1 MMPAVQLDAVDVERL
16 AFIEHVARALQATS
30 GKVLAAMTGGS
41 ALRLCHGL
49 PRPSFDLDLDVS
61 ARRDWLSVV
70 KRVVERSPW
79 KRVAETDQKRR
90 GRGYIRVAARTVDGK
105 PWSTKVDVRVCD
117 GANYPALGRNDCET
131 VNGIVVRR
139 IEHIAERKREKLL
152 GADYRQQ
159 GRDLYD
165 FSWLVAARPGAVPIE
180 DRVRL
185 RDWLLGWSAADEARW
200 REAVDNDRA
209 LGTVDGGAVLEA
221 VFAVV
226 DNDPGLRFFDARSSG
241 AALAV
246 RTTPSGTIRL
256 GFTSSDAADGFVA
269 LTTRTDAEKAL
280 GFAMDHGLDGGQGVD
295 YVIRL
300 FRSARIIVSER
311 RLDLRRTKMSYTGG
325 RCSLAG
331 EGCHRVP

>member
-1 MMPAVQLDAVDVERL
+1 MMPSVPLDAADVERL
-16 AFIEHVARALQATS
+16 AFIEHVARGLQAAH
-30 GKVLAAMTGGS
+30 GKALAAMTGGS

-61 ARRDWLSVV
+61 SQRDWLGVV
-70 KRVVERSPW
+70 ERVVERSPW
-79 KRVAETDQKRR
+79 RAVAEVDQKQR
-90 GRGYIRVAARTVDGK
+90 GRGYIRVVAHTDDGT

-117 GANYPALGRNDCET
+117 GTSHPALKWDDCET

-139 IEHIAERKREKLL
+139 IGHIAQRKREKLL

-165 FSWLVAARPGAVPIE
+165 FSWLVAAKPGAVPIE

-185 RDWLLGWSAADEARW
+185 REWLLNWSSADEARW
-200 REAVDNDRA
+200 REAVCNDRA
-209 LGTVDGGAVLEA
+209 LGAVDGAAVLEA

-226 DNDPGLRFFDARSSG
+226 DYDPGLRFFDARSSG

-246 RTTPSGTIRL
+246 RTAPSGAIRL

-269 LTTRTDAEKAL
+269 LATRTDAAKAV
-280 GFAMDHGLDGGQGVD
+280 GFAMDHRLDGGQGPD
-295 YVIRL
+295 HIIRL
-300 FRSARIIVSER
+300 LRAAGVTVNERSVTVAPRGAAER
-311 RLDLRRTKMSYTGG
+311 GPVGSCR
-325 RCSLAG
+325 
-331 EGCHRVP
+331 

>member
-16 AFIEHVARALQATS
+16 AFIEHVAKALQAES
-30 GKVLAAMTGGS
+30 GKPLAAMTGGS

-49 PRPSFDLDLDVS
+49 SRPSFDLDLDVS
-61 ARRDWLSVV
+61 ARRNWLGVV
-70 KRVVERSPW
+70 KRVVDRSPW
-79 KRVAETDQKRR
+79 KTVAEVDQKQR
-90 GRGYIRVAARTVDGK
+90 GRGYIRVVARTVDGK

-117 GANYPALGRNDCET
+117 GASHPALGRNDCET

-139 IEHIAERKREKLL
+139 IEHIATRKREKLF
-152 GADYRQQ
+152 GEDYRQQ

-185 RDWLLGWSAADEARW
+185 RDWLLSWSATDEARW

-209 LGTVDGGAVLEA
+209 LGTVDGSAVLEA
-221 VFAVV
+221 VFAIV
-226 DNDPGLRFFDARSSG
+226 DNDPGLRFFDARSAG

-256 GFTSSDAADGFVA
+256 GFTLSDAGGGFVVLA
-269 LTTRTDAEKAL
+269 TRTDAAKAL
-280 GFAMDHGLDGGQGVD
+280 GFAMDHGLDEGQGIG
-295 YVIRL
+295 YVVQL
-300 FRSARIIVSER
+300 FRSAGITVSER
-311 RLDLRRTKMSYTGG
+311 NVTAPQRAAG
-325 RCSLAG
+325 RSPGSRC
-331 EGCHRVP
+331 

>member
-16 AFIEHVARALQATS
+16 ALIEHVARELQATS
-30 GKVLAAMTGGS
+30 GSALAAMTGGS

-49 PRPSFDLDLDVS
+49 PRPSFDLDLDVTS
-61 ARRDWLSVV
+61 QRGWLGLVRRVL
-70 KRVVERSPW
+70 ERSPW
-79 KRVAETDQKRR
+79 KSVAEVDQKQR
-90 GRGYIRVAARTVDGK
+90 GRGYIRVVARTADGT

-117 GANYPALGRNDCET
+117 GASYPRLRQDDCET

-180 DRVRL
+180 DRVRF
-185 RDWLLGWSAADEARW
+185 REWLLNWSSADEARW

-209 LGTVDGGAVLEA
+209 LGIVDGGAVLEA
-221 VFAVV
+221 AFAVV
-226 DNDPGLRFFDARSSG
+226 DHDPGLRFYDAAQSG

-246 RTTPSGTIRL
+246 RTTPSGAIRL
-256 GFTSSDAADGFVA
+256 GFASSDAADGFVVLA
-269 LTTRTDAEKAL
+269 TRTDAAKAL
-280 GFAMDHGLDGGQGVD
+280 SFAMGHGLDGGQGVD
-295 YVIRL
+295 YVVRL
-300 FRSARIIVSER
+300 FRSAGIIDSE
-311 RLDLRRTKMSYTGG
+311 
-325 RCSLAG
+325 
-331 EGCHRVP
+331 